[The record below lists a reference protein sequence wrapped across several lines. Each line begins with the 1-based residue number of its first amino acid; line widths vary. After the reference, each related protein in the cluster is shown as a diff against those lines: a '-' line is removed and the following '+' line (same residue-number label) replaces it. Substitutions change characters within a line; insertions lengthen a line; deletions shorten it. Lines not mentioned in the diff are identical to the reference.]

1 MVCKWLKNVEWG
13 SLESTLLESGYNQHQ
28 RLTSESALKIRL
40 IRMCLPED
48 SCNAGGSSLSAVHM
62 QIRH

>member
-28 RLTSESALKIRL
+28 RLASESALKIRL
-40 IRMCLPED
+40 IRTCAYLKILVML
-48 SCNAGGSSLSAVHM
+48 AVAHFELCTCK
-62 QIRH
+62 